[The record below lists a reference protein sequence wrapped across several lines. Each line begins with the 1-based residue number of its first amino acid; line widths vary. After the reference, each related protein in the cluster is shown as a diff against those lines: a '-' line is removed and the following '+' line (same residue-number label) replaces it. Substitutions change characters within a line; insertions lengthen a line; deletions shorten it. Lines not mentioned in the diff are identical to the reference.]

1 MNKPKNLNM
10 NKISN
15 LKKQFLWLFLL
26 AFLFGCKPLIALY
39 DQYAYT
45 QATSLKVDMQNLAL
59 ESDSVSYDVAKP
71 DIDKVN
77 VELQKAYEYNKG
89 RDNNSLSTKQY
100 EILLSD
106 GHFYKSFL
114 ANWKTKGKESE
125 ALATDASNKIA
136 ELMDQIIKLENGKNK

>member
-1 MNKPKNLNM
+1 MNKKT
-10 NKISN
+10 I
-15 LKKQFLWLFLL
+15 LKKQFLWLCLL
-26 AFLFGCKPLIALY
+26 IFLFGCKPLIALY

-100 EILLSD
+100 EILISD
-106 GHFYKSFL
+106 AHFYKSFL
-114 ANWKTKGKESE
+114 GNWKTKGKESE